1 MKAVV
6 YPEGG
11 DASVVTVA
19 EVADPSPDPGEVLVE
34 VAYAG
39 VNFADVAMRMGLTA
53 MPFPLAPG
61 LEGSGRV
68 VGLGEGVDDL
78 AVGDRVAWCPT
89 AAATT
94 LGAYAERVAL
104 PVGQVLPLPDDISLL
119 DAAALALQ
127 GLTAHYLV
135 TERVSIGAGT
145 TVLVHAAAGG
155 TGRLVVQWAAH
166 LGATVLA
173 TVSSAAKAHS
183 ALAAGA
189 HHVIRYDE
197 VDFADEALRLTDG
210 AGVDYIVDGVAG
222 STFRGD
228 LRALAD
234 RGVVC
239 VFGIAGGLPESFSPM
254 ELFPRSLTLTGGSL
268 TNFMRTRSEVLRKA
282 DELWS
287 ARRHAGWLVPV
298 IDSVRPLAAA
308 AEAQAALESRATV
321 GKLVLAVAGGE

>member
-1 MKAVV
+1 VKAVV
-6 YPEGG
+6 YPEAG
-11 DASVVTVA
+11 DTSVITLA
-19 EVADPSPDPGEVLVE
+19 EMADPAPGAGEVLVE

-53 MPFPLAPG
+53 MPFPLTPG

-68 VGLGEGVDDL
+68 VGLGEGVVDVAL
-78 AVGDRVAWCPT
+78 GDRVAWCPT

-94 LGAYAERVAL
+94 LGSYAERVAL

-135 TERVSIGAGT
+135 TERAPIGAGT

-173 TVSSAAKAHS
+173 TVSSAAKADS

-189 HHVIRYDE
+189 QHVIRYDE

-210 AGVDYIVDGVAG
+210 VGVDYVVDGVAG

-239 VFGIAGGLPESFSPM
+239 LFGIAGGLPQPFSPM

-268 TNFMRTRSEVLRKA
+268 TDFMRTRSEVLRKA
-282 DELWS
+282 DDLWS
-287 ARRHAGWLVPV
+287 ARRAGWLVPV
-298 IDSVRPLAAA
+298 IDSVRPLEEAADV
-308 AEAQAALESRATV
+308 QAALESRASV
-321 GKLVLAVAGGE
+321 GKLVLAVAGDD